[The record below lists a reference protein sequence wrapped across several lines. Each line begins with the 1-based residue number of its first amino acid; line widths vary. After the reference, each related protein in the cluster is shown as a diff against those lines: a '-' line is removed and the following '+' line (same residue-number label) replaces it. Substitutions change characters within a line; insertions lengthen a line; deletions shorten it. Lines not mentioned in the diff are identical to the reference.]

1 MTASATNP
9 EHDRAPPVHA
19 AATDLAT
26 DLALREEID
35 LARVERFGNR
45 LVEMLNGCGIA
56 LMISLG
62 HRTGLF
68 DAIERQPPATSE
80 AIANSAK
87 LSERYVRE
95 WLGAMVAGGIVD
107 YDERNQTYQLPAEH
121 AAMLC
126 RSSKTNMAGSMQWVA
141 VLGHVEDDVLE
152 AFSHGQG
159 VPYSAYHRF
168 HEVMAEE
175 SAQTVVAALE
185 DHIVPLVPGLVE
197 RLETG
202 IDVLDVGCGSGRAI
216 NALAARFPNS
226 RFVGYDFSEEAIAA
240 ARTEAERGRL
250 ANARFV
256 VRDMAEMHE
265 PAAFDLI
272 TAFDAIHDQAKP
284 AEVLANIAKALR
296 EGGVFLMQD
305 IAGTSHVHEDKQHPL
320 GAFLYSISCMHCM
333 SVSLAHGGPGLG
345 AMWGKK
351 LALEMLAT
359 AGFANVEVKELP
371 HDIMNYY
378 YIARTTA

>member
-1 MTASATNP
+1 MR
-9 EHDRAPPVHA
+9 D
-19 AATDLAT
+19 D
-26 DLALREEID
+26 ID

-45 LVEMLNGCGIA
+45 LVEMLNGCGTA
-56 LMISLG
+56 LMLSLG

-68 DAIERQPPATSE
+68 DAMEHEPPATSE
-80 AIANSAK
+80 AIANKAK

-95 WLGAMVAGGIVD
+95 WLGAMVAGGIID
-107 YDERNQTYQLPAEH
+107 FDEHNKTYQLPDEH
-121 AAMLC
+121 AAMLS
-126 RSSKTNMAGSMQWVA
+126 RSSNTNLASSMQWIA

-197 RLETG
+197 RLEAG

-216 NALAARFPNS
+216 NALAARFPKS
-226 RFVGYDFSEEAIAA
+226 RFAGYDFSEEAIAA
-240 ARTEAERGRL
+240 ARTEAERRGL

-256 VRDMAEMHE
+256 ARDLAEMDE
-265 PAAFDLI
+265 RNAFDLVM
-272 TAFDAIHDQAKP
+272 AFDAIHDQAKP

-296 EGGVFLMQD
+296 PGGVFLMQD
-305 IAGTSHVHEDKQHPL
+305 IAGTSHVHEDKKHPL

-351 LALEMLAT
+351 VALEMLAA
-359 AGFANVEVKELP
+359 AGFGNVEVKELP

-378 YIARTTA
+378 YISRTTA